1 MDEVSI
7 LLIPKS
13 NSNHARIGSR
23 TERLRVLKIAV
34 IHVIFSYFFM
44 GSPKKISSGS
54 QFRRMKSWVGHCSKS
69 LMSSINLEQASRYLS
84 SHFLNVAAFSR
95 LIKISSCGYPFIST
109 FNL

>member
-34 IHVIFSYFFM
+34 NHVIFSYFLWVA
-44 GSPKKISSGS
+44 PKKSQAEANSG
-54 QFRRMKSWVGHCSKS
+54 
-69 LMSSINLEQASRYLS
+69 E
-84 SHFLNVAAFSR
+84 
-95 LIKISSCGYPFIST
+95 
-109 FNL
+109 